1 MKTICIYH
9 KDCSDGFGAA
19 WVVNKALNGF
29 VELHPA
35 SYGDTPPCVRGRDVV
50 MVDFSYK
57 REVID
62 EMARQC
68 NRLVILDHHKTAEAD
83 LEGVFDSPKVD
94 GIFDMKRS
102 GAMLAWRWFYG
113 RAETPPTLIKHI
125 QDRDLWRF
133 VLHGTREI
141 MAAVFSYP
149 QEIEVWNGL
158 MQDDM
163 QEALRTEGFAILREH
178 DKNLK
183 QQLEAT
189 TRRTKIGGYDVPV
202 ANVPYYMASDAGH
215 ILGEGEP
222 FAATYYD
229 AEDGRH
235 FSLRSEPDGIDVS
248 EVAKRYGGG
257 GHKHAAGF
265 VQRRK

>member
-35 SYGDTPPCVRGRDVV
+35 SYGDEPPCVRGRDVV

-57 REVID
+57 RDVID

-68 NRLVILDHHKTAEAD
+68 NSLLILDHHKTAEAD
-83 LEGVFDSPKVD
+83 LEGVFDNPKVT
-94 GIFDMKRS
+94 GVFDMDRS
-102 GAMLAWRWFYG
+102 GAMLAWDWYFLG
-113 RAETPPTLIKHI
+113 KLAPTLISHI

-133 VLHGTREI
+133 DLQCTREV

-149 QEIEVWNGL
+149 QRIEVWNGL
-158 MQDDM
+158 MRGGM
-163 QEALRTEGFAILREH
+163 QEVLRTEGFAILRDH
-178 DKNLK
+178 DKNLQ
-183 QQLEAT
+183 QQLKAT
-189 TRRTKIGGYDVPV
+189 VRRSKIGGYDVPV

-235 FSLRSEPDGIDVS
+235 FSLRSAAEGIDVS

-265 VQRRK
+265 IQRRK

>member
-35 SYGDTPPCVRGRDVV
+35 SYGDEPPCVRGRDVV

-57 REVID
+57 RDVID

-68 NRLVILDHHKTAEAD
+68 KSLLILDHHKTAEAD
-83 LEGVFDSPKVD
+83 LDGVFDHPKVS
-94 GIFDMKRS
+94 GVFDMDRS
-102 GAMLAWRWFYG
+102 GAMLAWDWYYH
-113 RAETPPTLIKHI
+113 TIPPMLIRHI

-133 VLHGTREI
+133 DLPCTREV
-141 MAAVFSYP
+141 MASVFSYP
-149 QEIEVWNGL
+149 QEIEIWNKL
-158 MQDDM
+158 MREDQ
-163 QEALRTEGFAILREH
+163 QGALYREGFAILRAH
-178 DKNLK
+178 DENLR
-183 QQLEAT
+183 QSVEASK
-189 TRRTKIGGYDVPV
+189 RRTFIGDYEVPV

-215 ILGEGEP
+215 MLCEGEP

-229 AEDGRH
+229 APDGRH
-235 FSLRSEPDGIDVS
+235 YSLRSAPDGIDVS
-248 EVAKRYGGG
+248 KVAEKFGGG

-265 VQRRK
+265 IVGGVQ